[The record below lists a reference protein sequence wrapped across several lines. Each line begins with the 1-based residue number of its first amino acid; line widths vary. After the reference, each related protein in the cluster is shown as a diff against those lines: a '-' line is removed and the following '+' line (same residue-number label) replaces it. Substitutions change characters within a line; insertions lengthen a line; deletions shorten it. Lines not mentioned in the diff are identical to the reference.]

1 MGVVVVPPLSVR
13 LRPRPQGATARTAPR
28 AVMARF
34 RGSRVGES
42 DGAGRAGPG
51 STGTGP
57 CCFPLGLGTGSVLPY
72 ARHMTST
79 EASDAPRYVRL
90 SIELIAEITDEGAL
104 KAAALAQ
111 VEADEYLD
119 DEERT
124 QSVEAI
130 EVDPSGSLA
139 HFIDPVALLG
149 DVPGIELTQ
158 ATWESAQTEFDP
170 EDDSYEFEVE

>member
-1 MGVVVVPPLSVR
+1 
-13 LRPRPQGATARTAPR
+13 
-28 AVMARF
+28 
-34 RGSRVGES
+34 
-42 DGAGRAGPG
+42 
-51 STGTGP
+51 
-57 CCFPLGLGTGSVLPY
+57 
-72 ARHMTST
+72 MTST
-79 EASDAPRYVRL
+79 DLPEQDAPRYVRL
-90 SIELIAEITDEGAL
+90 SIEIIAEITDEQAL

-111 VEADEYLD
+111 VQSDEYLD

-149 DVPGIELTQ
+149 EVPGIELTS

-170 EDDSYEFEVE
+170 TDENWDEYAVEAAE

>member
-1 MGVVVVPPLSVR
+1 
-13 LRPRPQGATARTAPR
+13 
-28 AVMARF
+28 
-34 RGSRVGES
+34 
-42 DGAGRAGPG
+42 
-51 STGTGP
+51 
-57 CCFPLGLGTGSVLPY
+57 
-72 ARHMTST
+72 MTST
-79 EASDAPRYVRL
+79 EGSITPDIDAPRYVRL

-119 DEERT
+119 DEERA

-158 ATWESAQTEFDP
+158 ATWESAQTAFDP

>member
-1 MGVVVVPPLSVR
+1 
-13 LRPRPQGATARTAPR
+13 
-28 AVMARF
+28 
-34 RGSRVGES
+34 
-42 DGAGRAGPG
+42 
-51 STGTGP
+51 
-57 CCFPLGLGTGSVLPY
+57 
-72 ARHMTST
+72 MTST
-79 EASDAPRYVRL
+79 DLPEQDAPRYVRL
-90 SIELIAEITDEGAL
+90 SIEIIAEITDEQAL

-111 VEADEYLD
+111 VQSDEYLD

-149 DVPGIELTQ
+149 EVPGIELTS

-170 EDDSYEFEVE
+170 TDENWDEYSVEPVVRPLAPPNRPSGLLRAGDSSVMAASSVVSYDLNRLVTEPVRPGLRCLYP

>member
-1 MGVVVVPPLSVR
+1 
-13 LRPRPQGATARTAPR
+13 
-28 AVMARF
+28 
-34 RGSRVGES
+34 
-42 DGAGRAGPG
+42 
-51 STGTGP
+51 
-57 CCFPLGLGTGSVLPY
+57 
-72 ARHMTST
+72 MTST
-79 EASDAPRYVRL
+79 ETSAEATDAPRYVRL
-90 SIELIAEITDEGAL
+90 SIELIAEITDENAL

-111 VEADEYLD
+111 VQDDEYLD
-119 DEERT
+119 DEERA